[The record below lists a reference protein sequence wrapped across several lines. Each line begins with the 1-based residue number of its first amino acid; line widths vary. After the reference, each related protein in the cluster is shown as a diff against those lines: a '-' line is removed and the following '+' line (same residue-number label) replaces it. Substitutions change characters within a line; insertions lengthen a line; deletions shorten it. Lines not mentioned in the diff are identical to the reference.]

1 MPTSPIVQALI
12 AATVVI
18 CLLAF
23 WKGAMAERIAAG
35 FVLANIVWGLFFAG
49 FLSDFAGLTR
59 LINDAVLA
67 LAMLALLLRFA
78 APWLG
83 VAMLLYAAQFT
94 LHSYYLV
101 VGRPDNDQFHAIA
114 NNAIFWGISLS
125 LLVGTILAWRRRVR
139 GRTAA

>member
-12 AATVVI
+12 AATVLI

-23 WKGAMAERIAAG
+23 WKGNAAERFAAG
-35 FVLANIVWGLFFAG
+35 FVLANIVWGVFLAG
-49 FLSDFAGLTR
+49 FLSEFAGLTR

-67 LAMLALLLRFA
+67 IAMLALLLRFG

-101 VGRPDNDQFHAIA
+101 VGRADNDQFHAVA
-114 NNAIFWGISLS
+114 NNLIFLGISVS
-125 LLVGTILAWRRRVR
+125 LLLGTILAWRRRVR
-139 GRTAA
+139 ARTAS